1 MRHTT
6 KSHKGPRFHER
17 LFRLKITHDI
27 QCPAL
32 NSAGANFACCS
43 LAEQAIE
50 LPLGHAITLART
62 LHQATAIDDRDVA
75 LAAPV
80 EALAQPLVG
89 NSHSL
94 GRQVAIEIYS
104 SCHQVTE
111 GQSLPRQNA
120 PSFIDIANMPS
131 TTALSLKVFLRSNHK
146 GMPNLIVSDS
156 DSDDLVDYIL
166 SLKQR

>member
-1 MRHTT
+1 MRHTAFL
-6 KSHKGPRFHER
+6 S
-17 LFRLKITHDI
+17 LI
-27 QCPAL
+27 
-32 NSAGANFACCS
+32 GAA
-43 LAEQAIE
+43 
-50 LPLGHAITLART
+50 
-62 LHQATAIDDRDVA
+62 A

-80 EALAQPLVG
+80 EALAPPLVG
-89 NSHSL
+89 NGHSL
-94 GRQVAIEIYS
+94 GRQVAIEICS

-111 GQSLPRQNA
+111 GQPLPRQNV

-166 SLKQR
+166 NLKQR